1 MLSKNFDKI
10 KCCWAYHT
18 YLWEGDIQKIKKIKN
33 PRSYIS
39 KKDAQHW
46 WSYSIT
52 VPRFNSPNHYME
64 SHGDGDKGNAVTHEL
79 W

>member
-1 MLSKNFDKI
+1 MRRRYSKN
-10 KCCWAYHT
+10 
-18 YLWEGDIQKIKKIKN
+18 KKIKN

-52 VPRFNSPNHYME
+52 VPGSNSPNHYME